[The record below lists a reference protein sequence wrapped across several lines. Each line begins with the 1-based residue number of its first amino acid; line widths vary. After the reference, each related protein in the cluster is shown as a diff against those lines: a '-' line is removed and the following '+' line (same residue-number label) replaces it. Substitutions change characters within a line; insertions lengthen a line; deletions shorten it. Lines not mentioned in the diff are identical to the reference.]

1 MTARKLRYK
10 NNPPTI
16 NPYNIAQK
24 LRRLK
29 KEILLIA
36 DSIDDA
42 LAALPPVKPTTQ
54 DTASC
59 PSLSQSNSISS
70 RLIP

>member
-1 MTARKLRYK
+1 MTARKPRYK

-16 NPYNIAQK
+16 NAHNIAQK

-42 LAALPPVKPTTQ
+42 LAVLPPVKPTTQ

-59 PSLSQSNSISS
+59 PSPLQSSLISS